1 MTDAPASAP
10 RAVAPF
16 SFLGPRHPFAAGLE
30 RFAAHLGHDLLVP
43 GPTVH
48 ADLTT
53 RPAPDGGLELHR
65 VYWSAQSHGADGFA
79 ARTLVWSAK
88 RDRATWLTFPADP
101 ELPALAGL
109 AARASDVLRYV
120 PQRRCTLLVDGED
133 GSPAIAKVKRPH
145 RAAEAWRLLGAVH
158 RALGHGRAGF
168 DVSAPLRRDA
178 DRATFTQTALA
189 GEDLAAITGTGDG
202 PALMRRAGALHAAM
216 HRADVPGA
224 PALDARQRLAELRA
238 DAAWVAFALPEH
250 GASMAEVVAALERH
264 ADPVLGAPAAFCH
277 GDLVPSQ
284 MLVGAERWAITDF
297 DGCHLGDPHRDLA
310 IWLAALAYDVPALRL
325 AAEAG
330 DGAVLGAAEAAY
342 LDGYG
347 ERDEERLRWHRAAA
361 EIHYLAVALKKDRHH
376 PARFARGLALAR
388 GCAESLG

>member
-16 SFLGPRHPFAAGLE
+16 SFLGPGHPFAAGLH
-30 RFAAHLGHDLLVP
+30 RFATHLDPDLVAP
-43 GPTVH
+43 GATVH

-53 RPAPDGGLELHR
+53 RPAPDGGLALHR
-65 VYWSAQSHGADGFA
+65 VYWSVQSRGADGFA
-79 ARTLVWSAK
+79 ARTLVWSAR

-101 ELPALAGL
+101 ELPALADV

-133 GSPAIAKVKRPH
+133 GAPAIAKVKRPH

-158 RALGHGRAGF
+158 RALGDGAAGF

-189 GEDLAAITGTGDG
+189 GADLAALIGSGDG
-202 PALMRRAGALHAAM
+202 PALLRRAGALHAAM
-216 HRADVPGA
+216 HRADVPGVR
-224 PALDARQRLAELRA
+224 ALDPRQRLVELRD
-238 DAAWVAFALPEH
+238 DAAWAAFALPEH
-250 GASMAEVVAALERH
+250 GAAIAGVVAALERH
-264 ADPVLGAPAAFCH
+264 AGRVLAAPSAFCH

-310 IWLAALAYDVPALRL
+310 IWLAALTDDVPALRV

-330 DGAVLGAAEAAY
+330 DEATLGAAEAAY
-342 LDGYG
+342 LEGYG
-347 ERDEERLRWHRAAA
+347 DRHGERLRWHRAAA

-388 GCAESLG
+388 GCAGSLG